1 MLNSII
7 VGIVTVMVTT
17 LVGVLAWIGNNVV
30 DLKTE
35 SAVISTK
42 VEANH
47 AMLTVLWED
56 KVQGASYDLS
66 WVDLESD
73 NKTATKKETR

>member
-1 MLNSII
+1 MLNAI
-7 VGIVTVMVTT
+7 VAGIVTVMVTA

-56 KVQGASYDLS
+56 KIKGGSYDLS
-66 WVDLESD
+66 WVNLESD
-73 NKTATKKETR
+73 NKTAAKEEIR